1 MNEKEL
7 NSVEESVMTPELKE
21 YLKKLVLERV
31 SVMPST
37 LRMAVGSLELTR
49 EDLTRHVEEGDEIGQ
64 QIIEMNLD
72 FLRDIAS
79 GAIYAG

>member
-1 MNEKEL
+1 MKE
-7 NSVEESVMTPELKE
+7 NKRNFVEENAMTPELRE
-21 YLKKLVLERV
+21 SLKRLVLERV
-31 SVMPST
+31 SVMPNT

-49 EDLTRHVEEGDEIGQ
+49 EDLTRHVEDGDEIGQ

>member
-1 MNEKEL
+1 MNENER

-31 SVMPST
+31 NVMPST

-49 EDLTRHVEEGDEIGQ
+49 EDLTRHIEEGDEIGQ
-64 QIIEMNLD
+64 QIIAMNLD

>member
-1 MNEKEL
+1 MNENERT
-7 NSVEESVMTPELKE
+7 SVEESDMAPELME
-21 YLKKLVLERV
+21 SLKRLVLERV
-31 SVMPST
+31 NVMPDT

-49 EDLTRHVEEGDEIGQ
+49 EDLTKHVEEGDDIGK
-64 QIIEMNLD
+64 QIIQMNLD

>member
-1 MNEKEL
+1 MNESKY
-7 NSVEESVMTPELKE
+7 NSVEENSMTPELME
-21 YLKKLVLERV
+21 SLKRLVLERV
-31 SVMPST
+31 SVMPNT

-49 EDLTRHVEEGDEIGQ
+49 EDLTRHVEEGDEIGK

-72 FLRDIAS
+72 FLRALGS